1 MQHDDDSEFLPDM
14 ERARRGTVVAVSS
27 SMALVGGAR
36 LTDYC
41 ASKSAVV
48 GLMESLRLELKAR
61 RVAGVR
67 TLIVAPFVVDTGMFQ
82 GAFAPE
88 TDMYVCMSS
97 AMPHSAHHLLATS
110 HPWQLV
116 ATVVLPK
123 TECQGAGATY
133 CNGDC
138 APRNTA
144 CGTVG
149 AEVMPLSLPLLVE
162 HTQT

>member
-14 ERARRGTVVAVSS
+14 ERTRRGAVVAVSS

-88 TDMYVCMSS
+88 TDMYVRPQPCLVPPTTYSLHRTHGS
-97 AMPHSAHHLLATS
+97 WLRRLFFPRLNAKALARRIVTAIVYRETL
-110 HPWQLV
+110 LV
-116 ATVVLPK
+116 APWVL
-123 TECQGAGATY
+123 
-133 CNGDC
+133 
-138 APRNTA
+138 R
-144 CGTVG
+144 
-149 AEVMPLSLPLLVE
+149 
-162 HTQT
+162 